1 MSKIAFLGPDLSK
14 KNMQIIDAL
23 NDYED
28 NDIDYAVERQ
38 GCTISCNMTD
48 YEDIIDNVK
57 DGIIFMFDAKKFVEN
72 TAYRQ
77 EVWDQADYINRKCRE
92 SAHTKGVMLRVEG
105 IYSYDT
111 FDMMNEDKII
121 SCIYNLS
128 KDKPFGDLFDLD
140 ETEHLYSDNIILI
153 NKELNI

>member
-28 NDIDYAVERQ
+28 NDIDYAVERKD
-38 GCTISCNMTD
+38 CAISSNMTD

-57 DGIIFMFDAKKFVEN
+57 DGVIFMFDAKKFVEN

-77 EVWDQADYINRKCRE
+77 EVWDQADFINRKCRE
-92 SAHTKGVMLRVEG
+92 SAHSKEIMLRVEG
-105 IYSYDT
+105 FYSYDT
-111 FDMMNEDKII
+111 FMNEDKII

-140 ETEHLYSDNIILI
+140 ETEHLYNDNIILI